1 MVALSWAAKNLT
13 YVEDNVALSVLN
25 PADHLSAE
33 ASSWYYGNEQ
43 EMQMTLRHTYKAWA
57 ETPGAIDAIHVLSK
71 T

>member
-43 EMQMTLRHTYKAWA
+43 EMQMALRHT
-57 ETPGAIDAIHVLSK
+57 
-71 T
+71 